1 MPLTNRQKGKVLKK
15 KVRETLRNLK
25 RGQRATSKEVIG
37 SLKRAREEIATI
49 LRGAERFEMPYFRA
63 IMDDI
68 DGKIT
73 TFSDRMSGAVQD
85 TQTIAFNQGETLI
98 DDILKG
104 AGVIYAGVP
113 KLSDELIVSAHE
125 LSADAITG
133 ISDEMRR
140 DISRSLRRSIL
151 TGEDNFKAS
160 RKIDKII
167 GISKKKGYL
176 NRADIIS
183 RTEINRA
190 FSIARQI
197 KDEQV
202 AERLPEL
209 KKQWISQP
217 DARHKDMGG
226 GRGFISH
233 RDANGQIRNTDE
245 PFDLGRGIK
254 AMFPRDPDLPPEHAV
269 NCRCQQ
275 IPYIEEWEE

>member
-63 IMDDI
+63 MMDDI
-68 DGKIT
+68 DGKIV
-73 TFSDRMSGAVQD
+73 TFTDRMNGAVRD
-85 TQTIAFNQGETLI
+85 TQTFAFNQGENLI

-104 AGVIYAGVP
+104 AGVIYAGGP

-125 LSADAITG
+125 LSTDAITG
-133 ISDEMRR
+133 ISDEMRK
-140 DISRSLRRSIL
+140 DISRNLRRSLL
-151 TGEDNFKAS
+151 TGENNYQAA

-176 NRADIIS
+176 NRADVIS

-190 FSIARQI
+190 YSTARQA

-202 AERLPEL
+202 VERLPEL
-209 KKQWISQP
+209 EKQWLSGP
-217 DARHKDMGG
+217 RPRHKDMGG

-233 RDANGQIRNTDE
+233 ADVNGQIRKVNE
-245 PFDLGRGIK
+245 PFDVGGEKLMAPRLGK
-254 AMFPRDPDLPPEHAV
+254 KPENNV
-269 NCRCQQ
+269 NCDCQSA
-275 IPYIEEWEE
+275 PFMRDWE

>member
-25 RGQRATSKEVIG
+25 RGQRATNKEVIG

-49 LRGAERFEMPYFRA
+49 LRGAERFQMPYFLA
-63 IMDDI
+63 MMDDI
-68 DGKIT
+68 DGKIA
-73 TFSDRMSGAVQD
+73 TFSDRMGGAVHD
-85 TQTIAFNQGETLI
+85 SQTFAFNQGENLI

-104 AGVIYAGVP
+104 AGVIYAGGP

-133 ISDEMRR
+133 ISDEMRK

-151 TGEDNFKAS
+151 TGENNYQAA

-176 NRADIIS
+176 NRADVIS

-190 FSIARQI
+190 YSIARQE
-197 KDEQV
+197 KDVQV
-202 AERLPEL
+202 VERLPEL
-209 KKQWISQP
+209 EKQWLSGP
-217 DARHKDMGG
+217 RPRHKDMGG

-233 RDANGQIRNTDE
+233 ADVNGQIRKVDE
-245 PFDLGRGIK
+245 PIDVGGEKLMAPRLGK
-254 AMFPRDPDLPPEHAV
+254 KPENNV
-269 NCRCQQ
+269 NCDCQSV
-275 IPYIEEWEE
+275 PYMRGWE